1 MSSVV
6 DEVVLPAVIGAAIGS
21 VAVIAMGGVAVAAAG
36 VGKAVDVT
44 AQLGQDFG
52 TGVTEVLKEMGQ
64 EQQERFRLEQEWIT
78 KIRNDRDRA
87 FEKMNA
93 YISHFSVLAEADQHL
108 IDQMNQ
114 EFSRYDVVLKS

>member
-6 DEVVLPAVIGAAIGS
+6 DEVLLPTAIG
-21 VAVIAMGGVAVAAAG
+21 VAIGGVAVVAMSGVAAAAAG
-36 VGKAVDVT
+36 VAKAADVT
-44 AQLGQDFG
+44 VQLGQDFG

-64 EQQERFRLEQEWIT
+64 EQQERLRLEQEWIT

-93 YISHFSVLAEADQHL
+93 YISHFSVLAAL
-108 IDQMNQ
+108 YV
-114 EFSRYDVVLKS
+114 ST